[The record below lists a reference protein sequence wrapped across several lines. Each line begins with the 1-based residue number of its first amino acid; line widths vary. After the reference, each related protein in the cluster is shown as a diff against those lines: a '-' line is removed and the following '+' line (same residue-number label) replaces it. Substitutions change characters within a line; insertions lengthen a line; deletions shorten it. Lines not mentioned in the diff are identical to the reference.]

1 MPIDA
6 TQLRRQLLQLFSE
19 EELRT
24 LAADLGIDLAD
35 LPAEGREAQARELIG
50 WVQRQGRV
58 ADLVAEM
65 RRARPDAQVA
75 VRRLVRRQ
83 GSTHGYG
90 RTRTTTESEMADGF
104 TIQQAQLDRLSATME
119 EIRRMMTQ
127 LVTQMALTE
136 QRLSAVERRLDAI
149 EGRQAPTKLTWLMM
163 AVGLV
168 MTAVLIWVVLR
179 VGLP

>member
-35 LPAEGREAQARELIG
+35 LPAEGREAQARELVG
-50 WVQRQGRV
+50 WAQRQGRV

-75 VRRLVRRQ
+75 VRRLVRRHD
-83 GSTHGYG
+83 TDGYG
-90 RTRTTTESEMADGF
+90 RTRTTTVSDMADGF

-119 EIRRMMTQ
+119 EIRRMTTQ